1 MAQGLKT
8 LATLLE
14 DLGLSSTTNMAAHS
28 YL

>member
-8 LATLLE
+8 LATLPE
-14 DLGLSSTTNMAAHS
+14 DLGLISTTNMAAHS